1 MGCRLG
7 ETEVVQAWLESSP
20 RLPLDNAIAR
30 EGVLLRQQH
39 GLKVQD
45 VIIPTTARSTQLSL
59 ASRNSRDFP
68 PHYQQSCPPCPTD
81 PPGGQP

>member
-30 EGVLLRQQH
+30 QGVLLRQQH
-39 GLKVQD
+39 GLKSMEK
-45 VIIPTTARSTQLSL
+45 IKARAAPTAK
-59 ASRNSRDFP
+59 
-68 PHYQQSCPPCPTD
+68 
-81 PPGGQP
+81 G

>member
-45 VIIPTTARSTQLSL
+45 VIIPTTARSTQFSL

-68 PHYQQSCPPCPTD
+68 LTLAGVLHPYQV
-81 PPGGQP
+81 

>member
-30 EGVLLRQQH
+30 QGVLLRQQH
-39 GLKVQD
+39 GLKMPNA
-45 VIIPTTARSTQLSL
+45 IILATARCAQLSL
-59 ASRNSRDFP
+59 ATRNTRDFP
-68 PHYQQSCPPCPTD
+68 LTLTGVLHPYKL
-81 PPGGQP
+81 